1 MEAKYWR
8 DGGYAPPDF
17 RYQWFYEYLLE
28 SPSFLAV
35 QAKLRGE
42 SSPYSLPTDWQQVE
56 PVAQDFIEADKD
68 LMFSDW
74 WRKKGG
80 LKLFSVRAPDPGVTM
95 AVGRLTEQT
104 RSLRLE
110 WDGNDGVVIR
120 VALNQSRKNAEKQIS
135 KVFDRLT
142 FEVPVR
148 PSVAPKYSVIKNKIR
163 ETTLEAGWHALTYQR
178 LHDQEIPLWW
188 IGNTLNL
195 VLRQSFN
202 QEQYDRLKSRELA
215 ERKRLL
221 GLAAARLIKTAGLI
235 AENAARGRFPCVDP
249 FPEAQMSF
257 FKRKAGRP
265 RKEDEGVER
274 LDGVV

>member
-1 MEAKYWR
+1 M
-8 DGGYAPPDF
+8 
-17 RYQWFYEYLLE
+17 
-28 SPSFLAV
+28 
-35 QAKLRGE
+35 
-42 SSPYSLPTDWQQVE
+42 
-56 PVAQDFIEADKD
+56 
-68 LMFSDW
+68 
-74 WRKKGG
+74 
-80 LKLFSVRAPDPGVTM
+80 
-95 AVGRLTEQT
+95 
-104 RSLRLE
+104 
-110 WDGNDGVVIR
+110 
-120 VALNQSRKNAEKQIS
+120 
-135 KVFDRLT
+135 
-142 FEVPVR
+142 PVR
-148 PSVAPKYSVIKNKIR
+148 PSVAPKYSVLKNRIR

-195 VLRQSFN
+195 ILRQSFN

-221 GLAAARLIKTAGLI
+221 GIAAARLIKTAGLI

-265 RKEDEGVER
+265 RKEDEGIER